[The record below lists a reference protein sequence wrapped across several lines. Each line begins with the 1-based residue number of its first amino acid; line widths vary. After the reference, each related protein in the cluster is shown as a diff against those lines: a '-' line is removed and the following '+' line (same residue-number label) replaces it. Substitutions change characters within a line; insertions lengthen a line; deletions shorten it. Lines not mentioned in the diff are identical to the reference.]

1 MDMGWFWLG
10 YTCGVNSRKKKLD
23 APNKV
28 VNMGVQGIKKIP
40 NEKQKVSFYIGLMVG
55 RRKIVQ
61 SLDVIKV
68 LQYQDKNAHRSKGDY
83 LTLSVGKVESE
94 RGLTVN
100 LPLYVSNNTV
110 DNRGFCGFQAKIKY
124 NPNYLTLNTITQSTQ
139 LPTTY
144 SFTYQHDAINGIV
157 LIQGLDSK
165 LSFEDIILCY
175 LEFNIKETAP
185 ADNVITLSGPSG
197 TGQGSDLLTL
207 INGETYYIMPLTLEH
222 GLIRLEGIVEENK
235 VYLDPVGDS
244 SNSYGIDTDFSYDF
258 DLDLNFVGNGSG
270 TGGNGADFIIKITF
284 GDGTSQEISI
294 PLKEGSHHYSG
305 KVPLKLPT
313 ISKGPVLIEYY
324 VKPKDE
330 DDCYYWFIKA
340 GALWGFETTIPRE
353 EVNQMP
359 IIEPKKRIYDLMRL
373 VDYVCIRAGGEPLP
387 PTPSLPYQS
396 VKDLFK
402 LVDYVKTG
410 AFDELL
416 SLGQDLMVIGDFIR
430 TRTDT
435 PPKPPAPALT
445 SQDIIEMLNLID
457 YVEKGLFEEIEKSD
471 VDNLTLG
478 DNVRIR
484 TE

>member
-1 MDMGWFWLG
+1 MDMEWFWLG
-10 YTCGVNSRKKKLD
+10 YTCGVNSRKQKSET
-23 APNKV
+23 PNKV

-40 NEKQKVSFYIGLMVG
+40 NEKQKISFYIGLMVG

-61 SLDVIKV
+61 SLDVIKL

-94 RGLTVN
+94 RGSTVS

-124 NPNYLTLNTITQSTQ
+124 NQNYLTLNTITQSTQ

-144 SFTYQHDAINGIV
+144 SFTYQHDATSGIV
-157 LIQGLDSK
+157 LIQGLDNK
-165 LSFEDIILCY
+165 LSFEDMILCN
-175 LEFNIKETAP
+175 LAFSIKENAP

-207 INGETYYIMPLTLEH
+207 INGENYYIMPLTLEN
-222 GLIRLEGIVEENK
+222 GLIKLEGVVEENK
-235 VYLDPVGDS
+235 VYVEPMGDS

-294 PLKEGSHHYSG
+294 PLKDGSNHYSG

-359 IIEPKKRIYDLMRL
+359 IIEPIKKII
-373 VDYVCIRAGGEPLP
+373 DYFEFFDFATITKSGSPEPP
-387 PTPSLPYQS
+387 PIPSPTYQEI
-396 VKDLFK
+396 
-402 LVDYVKTG
+402 
-410 AFDELL
+410 AELL
-416 SLGQDLMVIGDFIR
+416 DFF
-430 TRTDT
+430 DV
-435 PPKPPAPALT
+435 A
-445 SQDIIEMLNLID
+445 
-457 YVEKGLFEEIEKSD
+457 EIEKFIEKLSEDTDSFSFSD
-471 VDNLTLG
+471 DV
-478 DNVRIR
+478 IISK
-484 TE
+484 E